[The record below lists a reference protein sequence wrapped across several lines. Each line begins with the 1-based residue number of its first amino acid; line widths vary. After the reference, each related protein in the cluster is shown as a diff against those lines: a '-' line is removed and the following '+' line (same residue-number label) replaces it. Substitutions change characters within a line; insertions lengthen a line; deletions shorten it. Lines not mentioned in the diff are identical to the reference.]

1 MKFQPKRTFRRGMFE
16 SVINFLL
23 ILLRILIG
31 RQSIQ
36 LQGMQLQYQ
45 IPAILFQNFLS
56 GTALNQFSA

>member
-1 MKFQPKRTFRRGMFE
+1 MFE

-23 ILLRILIG
+23 VLLRILIG

-45 IPAILFQNFLS
+45 IPAILLQDFLS
-56 GTALNQFSA
+56 GPALN